1 MKWVVII
8 LVICLFEA
16 FTKGWMSFQ
25 LVPAS
30 VAILPLTF
38 LLQLVARQ
46 HHRRFPSRDLLPLA
60 HLQLGSLALFYIS
73 TIGFGDTQETLLF
86 GFLTSTTESVLT
98 QASELVMIVA
108 GLTALITSLLL
119 LLRVTIY
126 DRFGG
131 KGKVIAITIATLL
144 ITYFALGYILV

>member
-1 MKWVVII
+1 MRWVVVI

-73 TIGFGDTQETLLF
+73 TVGFGDTEETFLF
-86 GFLTSTTESVLT
+86 GFLPSTYGSALT
-98 QASELVMIVA
+98 HISEFVMTVALVV
-108 GLTALITSLLL
+108 ALITSLLL
-119 LLRVTIY
+119 LLRITIY